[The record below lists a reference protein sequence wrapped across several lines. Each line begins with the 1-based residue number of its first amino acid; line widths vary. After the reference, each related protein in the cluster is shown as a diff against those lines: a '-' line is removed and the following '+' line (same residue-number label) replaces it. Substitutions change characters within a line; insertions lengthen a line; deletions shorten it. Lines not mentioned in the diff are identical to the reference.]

1 MRVRISAQL
10 RVSASKMLFPVNTTQ
25 TIRPT
30 LQESQ
35 RTWTASLHPEH
46 GAVGGREERGLGVG
60 VEAQAGREVKVDGG
74 YVDYSPAYPA
84 ADFIG
89 DRLFARVRVV
99 ERVSR

>member
-1 MRVRISAQL
+1 MF
-10 RVSASKMLFPVNTTQ
+10 FPVNTKQ

-35 RTWTASLHPEH
+35 RTWTATFHPEH
-46 GAVGGREERGLGVG
+46 RAVGGREERGLCVD
-60 VEAQAGREVKVDGG
+60 VEAQAGREVEVNSGDVE
-74 YVDYSPAYPA
+74 YTPASPAA
-84 ADFIG
+84 TFVG